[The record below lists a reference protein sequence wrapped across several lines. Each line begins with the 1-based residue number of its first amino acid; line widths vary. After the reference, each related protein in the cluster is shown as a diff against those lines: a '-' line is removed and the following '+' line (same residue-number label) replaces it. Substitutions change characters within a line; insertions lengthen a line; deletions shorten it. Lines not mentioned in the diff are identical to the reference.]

1 MDNWNWKTAAQGEV
15 YLKRLNSL
23 PVPKGWNTMKKESGR
38 LIIGHSETGHH
49 HVVSGDVMV
58 SEKPTESEGM
68 RILRM
73 IVKNATKLE
82 HLRDFDTHAPIGLA
96 PGHYE
101 VRIGRELDPYENLAR
116 KQRD

>member
-1 MDNWNWKTAAQGEV
+1 MDNWKTAAQGEV

-23 PVPKGWNTMKKESGR
+23 PVPRGWTELKAECGR
-38 LIIGHSETGHH
+38 VVIGHSETGHH
-49 HVVSGDVMV
+49 HVVPDGDVMV
-58 SEKPTESEGM
+58 YEKPTESEGM

-73 IVKNATKLE
+73 IVKNTTKLE
-82 HLRDFDTHAPIGLA
+82 HLRDFDTHAPIPLD

-116 KQRD
+116 RQAD